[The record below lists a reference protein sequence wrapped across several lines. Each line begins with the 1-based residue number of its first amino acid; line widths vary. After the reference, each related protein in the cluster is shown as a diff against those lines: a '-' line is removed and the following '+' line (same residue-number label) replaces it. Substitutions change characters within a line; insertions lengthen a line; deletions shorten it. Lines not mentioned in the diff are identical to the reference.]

1 MSDYPILDLPPR
13 DYVREAAEALIA
25 VTRDSLELIAL
36 PPKRIRLGEA
46 ADALERLMREK
57 AAS

>member
-1 MSDYPILDLPPR
+1 VASYPVIEPDH
-13 DYVREAAEALIA
+13 VREAAENLIA

-36 PPKRIRLGEA
+36 PPKRILLGEA

-57 AAS
+57 ATT